1 MKKVNT
7 HHKLQLK
14 LETVKAL
21 AERQLKDVAGGGAA
35 VNPQVIHPTTTA
47 QSYIC

>member
-7 HHKLQLK
+7 HNKLQLK

-21 AERQLKDVAGGGAA
+21 PERDLKDVAGGGIR
-35 VNPQVIHPTTTA
+35 VNQIIQPTTTA